1 MFVFIVCSFMDM
13 YIVTHNDTYNQAVLA
28 RLNNRA
34 NDYRIASPEKKE
46 RRWDH

>member
-1 MFVFIVCSFMDM
+1 MDM